1 VRLLLDEQLSPKR
14 IGAILQAHGH
24 DVHAL
29 AGAEG
34 PIGLSDA
41 DVLALA
47 AAEKRILVTCDG
59 PDFAALART
68 WAEEERA
75 HAGLVVIWTMRN
87 HEYAAIVEAL
97 ENVFELYPRQ
107 NAWIDLVVAV

>member
-1 VRLLLDEQLSPKR
+1 MRLLLDEQLSPKR
-14 IGAILQAHGH
+14 IGAILQAHDH

-47 AAEKRILVTCDG
+47 AVEKRILVTCDG
-59 PDFAALART
+59 PDFVSLARE
-68 WAEEERA
+68 WAEEERS
-75 HAGLVVIWTMRN
+75 HAGLVVIWTLRN

-97 ENVFELYPRQ
+97 EDVFERYPRQ
-107 NAWIDLVVAV
+107 NAWIDLVVGL